1 MKIIKTVLVVAPM
14 AVRIPILRLKGI
26 LLTSIQVDLA
36 DQEALEFQSDL
47 VQEVTRS
54 EAQGVVIDVTALD
67 VVDSFMARVL
77 NETAGMAQTLGAE
90 VVLCGIQPSVALT
103 LTEMGRE
110 LLGVDTALSLEQ
122 GVERVQDLLA
132 QRGQHHARD
141 GD

>member
-1 MKIIKTVLVVAPM
+1 M
-14 AVRIPILRLKGI
+14 RIPILRLKGI

-122 GVERVQDLLA
+122 GVEKVDRLLV
-132 QRGQHHARD
+132 QRGQRHGRD

>member
-1 MKIIKTVLVVAPM
+1 M
-14 AVRIPILRLKGI
+14 RIPILRLKGI

-47 VQEVTRS
+47 VREVTRS

-77 NETAGMAQTLGAE
+77 NETASMAQTLGAE

-110 LLGVDTALSLEQ
+110 LIGVDTALSLEQ
-122 GVERVQDLLA
+122 GVEKVDRLLA
-132 QRGQHHARD
+132 QRGQRHARD

>member
-1 MKIIKTVLVVAPM
+1 M
-14 AVRIPILRLKGI
+14 RIPILRLKGV

-47 VQEVTRS
+47 VREVTRS

-77 NETAGMAQTLGAE
+77 NETASMAQTLGAE

-122 GVERVQDLLA
+122 GVEKVDRLLA
-132 QRGQHHARD
+132 QRGQRHARD

>member
-1 MKIIKTVLVVAPM
+1 M

-77 NETAGMAQTLGAE
+77 NETASMAQTLGAE

-110 LLGVDTALSLEQ
+110 LIGVETALSLEQ
-122 GVERVQDLLA
+122 GVEKLDRLLA
-132 QRGQHHARD
+132 QRGQRHARN

>member
-1 MKIIKTVLVVAPM
+1 M
-14 AVRIPILRLKGI
+14 RIPILQLKGI
-26 LLTSIQVDLA
+26 LLTSIQVDLT
-36 DQEALEFQSDL
+36 DREALEFQSDL

-77 NETAGMAQTLGAE
+77 NETARMAQTLGAE
-90 VVLCGIQPSVALT
+90 VVLCGMQPSVALT

-110 LLGVDTALSLEQ
+110 LIGVETALNLEQ
-122 GVERVQDLLA
+122 GVEKVQRLVA
-132 QRGQHHARD
+132 QRGKRYARD

>member
-1 MKIIKTVLVVAPM
+1 M
-14 AVRIPILRLKGI
+14 RIPILRLKGI

-77 NETAGMAQTLGAE
+77 NETASMAQTLGAE

-110 LLGVDTALSLEQ
+110 LIGVDTALSLEQ

-132 QRGQHHARD
+132 QRGQNHARD

>member
-1 MKIIKTVLVVAPM
+1 M
-14 AVRIPILRLKGI
+14 RIPILRLKGI

-47 VQEVTRS
+47 VREVTRS

-77 NETAGMAQTLGAE
+77 NETASMAQTLGAE

-122 GVERVQDLLA
+122 GVEKVDRLLA
-132 QRGQHHARD
+132 QRGQRDARD

>member
-1 MKIIKTVLVVAPM
+1 M
-14 AVRIPILRLKGI
+14 RIPILRLKGI

-36 DQEALEFQSDL
+36 DREALEFQSDL

-77 NETAGMAQTLGAE
+77 NETAAMAQTLGAE

-122 GVERVQDLLA
+122 GVEKVDRLLA
-132 QRGQHHARD
+132 QRGQRDARD

>member
-1 MKIIKTVLVVAPM
+1 
-14 AVRIPILRLKGI
+14 VRIPILRLKGI

-77 NETAGMAQTLGAE
+77 NETASMAHTLGAE
-90 VVLCGIQPSVALT
+90 VVLCGIQPSVAIT

-110 LLGVDTALSLEQ
+110 LIGVDTALSLEE
-122 GVERVQDLLA
+122 GVEKVDRLLA
-132 QRGQHHARD
+132 QRGQRHARD

>member
-1 MKIIKTVLVVAPM
+1 
-14 AVRIPILRLKGI
+14 
-26 LLTSIQVDLA
+26 
-36 DQEALEFQSDL
+36 
-47 VQEVTRS
+47 VTRS

-77 NETAGMAQTLGAE
+77 NETASMAQTLGAE

-110 LLGVDTALSLEQ
+110 LIGVDTALSLEQ

-132 QRGQHHARD
+132 QRGQRHARD

>member
-1 MKIIKTVLVVAPM
+1 M
-14 AVRIPILRLKGI
+14 RIPILRLKGI

-77 NETAGMAQTLGAE
+77 NETASMAQTLGAE

-122 GVERVQDLLA
+122 GVEKVDRLLA
-132 QRGQHHARD
+132 QRGQRHARD

>member
-1 MKIIKTVLVVAPM
+1 MK
-14 AVRIPILRLKGI
+14 IPILRLKGI
-26 LLTSIQVDLA
+26 LLTSIQVDLT
-36 DQEALEFQSDL
+36 DREVLEFQDEL
-47 VQEVTRS
+47 LAEVSRT

-77 NETAGMAQTLGAE
+77 NETASMARTLGAE

-110 LLGVDTALSLEQ
+110 LIGVETALNLEQ
-122 GVERVQDLLA
+122 GVEKVERLLA
-132 QRGQHHARD
+132 QRGQRYARD

>member
-1 MKIIKTVLVVAPM
+1 
-14 AVRIPILRLKGI
+14 

-47 VQEVTRS
+47 VREVTRS

-77 NETAGMAQTLGAE
+77 NETASMAQTLGAE

-122 GVERVQDLLA
+122 GVEKVDRLLA
-132 QRGQHHARD
+132 QRGQRHARD

>member
-1 MKIIKTVLVVAPM
+1 
-14 AVRIPILRLKGI
+14 VRIPILRLKGI

-77 NETAGMAQTLGAE
+77 NETAGMAHTLGAE

-110 LLGVDTALSLEQ
+110 LIGVDTALSLEQ
-122 GVERVQDLLA
+122 GVEKVDRLLA
-132 QRGQHHARD
+132 QRGRHHARD

>member
-1 MKIIKTVLVVAPM
+1 M
-14 AVRIPILRLKGI
+14 RIPILRLKGI

-47 VQEVTRS
+47 VREVTRS

-77 NETAGMAQTLGAE
+77 NETASMAKTLGAE

-110 LLGVDTALSLEQ
+110 LIGVDTALSLEQ
-122 GVERVQDLLA
+122 GVEKLDRLLA
-132 QRGQHHARD
+132 QRGQRHARD

>member
-1 MKIIKTVLVVAPM
+1 M
-14 AVRIPILRLKGI
+14 RIPILRLKGI

-122 GVERVQDLLA
+122 GVERVQDLLV

>member
-1 MKIIKTVLVVAPM
+1 
-14 AVRIPILRLKGI
+14 

-77 NETAGMAQTLGAE
+77 NETASMAQTLGAE

-110 LLGVDTALSLEQ
+110 LIGVDTALSLEQ

>member
-1 MKIIKTVLVVAPM
+1 M
-14 AVRIPILRLKGI
+14 RIPILRLKGI

-47 VQEVTRS
+47 VREVTRS

-77 NETAGMAQTLGAE
+77 NETASMAKTLGAE

-110 LLGVDTALSLEQ
+110 LIGVDTALSLEQ
-122 GVERVQDLLA
+122 GVEKVDRLLA
-132 QRGQHHARD
+132 QRGQRHARD

>member
-1 MKIIKTVLVVAPM
+1 M
-14 AVRIPILRLKGI
+14 RIPILRLKGI

-36 DQEALEFQSDL
+36 DREALEFQSDL

-54 EAQGVVIDVTALD
+54 QAQGVVIDVTALD

-77 NETAGMAQTLGAE
+77 NETASMAQTLGAE

-110 LLGVDTALSLEQ
+110 LIGVETALSLEQ
-122 GVERVQDLLA
+122 GVEKVDRLLA
-132 QRGQHHARD
+132 QRGQRHARD

>member
-1 MKIIKTVLVVAPM
+1 M
-14 AVRIPILRLKGI
+14 RIPILRLKGI

-36 DQEALEFQSDL
+36 DREALEFQSDL

-122 GVERVQDLLA
+122 GVEKVDRLLA
-132 QRGQHHARD
+132 QRGQRHARD

>member
-1 MKIIKTVLVVAPM
+1 
-14 AVRIPILRLKGI
+14 VRIPILRLKGI

-77 NETAGMAQTLGAE
+77 NETASMAQTLGAE

-110 LLGVDTALSLEQ
+110 LIGVDTALSLEQ

>member
-1 MKIIKTVLVVAPM
+1 M
-14 AVRIPILRLKGI
+14 RIPILRLKGI

-77 NETAGMAQTLGAE
+77 NETASMAQTLGAE

-110 LLGVDTALSLEQ
+110 LIGVDTALSLEQ

-132 QRGQHHARD
+132 QRGQRHARD

>member
-1 MKIIKTVLVVAPM
+1 M
-14 AVRIPILRLKGI
+14 RIPILRLKGI

-77 NETAGMAQTLGAE
+77 NETASMAQTLGAE

-110 LLGVDTALSLEQ
+110 LIGVDTALSLEQ

>member
-1 MKIIKTVLVVAPM
+1 
-14 AVRIPILRLKGI
+14 VRIPILRLKGI

-77 NETAGMAQTLGAE
+77 NETASMAQTLGAE

-110 LLGVDTALSLEQ
+110 LIGVDTALSLEQ

-132 QRGQHHARD
+132 QRGQRHARD

>member
-1 MKIIKTVLVVAPM
+1 M
-14 AVRIPILRLKGI
+14 RIPILRLKGI

-122 GVERVQDLLA
+122 GVEKVDRLLA
-132 QRGQHHARD
+132 QRGQRHARD